1 MKLIYPYGVDKIY
14 LGRPVELPR
23 DQETGNYIIPENAT
37 DIPPEL
43 NGEGMW
49 RPMFNEEKRIWIE
62 TADQAYKES
71 LLKDVTSEPNPTND
85 QLSALGKQLT
95 EEKLSRIQADQAHKA
110 LGMQLTEEVL
120 ARKEAEA
127 LSQSLGKQIAALK
140 LDVLNLKGGMTS
152 ES

>member
-1 MKLIYPYGVDKIY
+1 MKLIYPYGADKIY
-14 LGRPVELPR
+14 LGNPVELFR
-23 DQETGNYIIPENAT
+23 DQDTGDYIIPKNAT

-49 RPMFNEEKRIWIE
+49 RPMFNEEKQTWIE
-62 TADQAYKES
+62 TADQAYKKS
-71 LLKDVTSEPNPTND
+71 LLKDVPSESNPTND

-95 EEKLSRIQADQAHKA
+95 EEKLARIQADQAQKA
-110 LGMQLTEEVL
+110 LGMQLTEEVI

-140 LDVLNLKGGMTS
+140 LDLLNLKGGMTS